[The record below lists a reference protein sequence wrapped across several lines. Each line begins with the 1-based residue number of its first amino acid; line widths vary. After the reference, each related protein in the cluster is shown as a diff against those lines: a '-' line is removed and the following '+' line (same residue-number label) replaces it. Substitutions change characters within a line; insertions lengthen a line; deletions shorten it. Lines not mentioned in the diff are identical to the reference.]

1 MGRQPMHQWQTAH
14 APMAYGVGHPTT
26 LKYTKIFAIKD
37 SRQVGFLS
45 FLLLPC
51 GDEENGPSKP
61 VKKKLSPE
69 MMKKKLSS
77 ESQRKKMCPNF

>member
-1 MGRQPMHQWQTAH
+1 MAVRHGQTAR
-14 APMAYGVGHPTT
+14 APMAYGVGHTT
-26 LKYTKIFAIKD
+26 SLKYTKTFAIKD

-51 GDEENGPSKP
+51 GDEKNGLSKP

-69 MMKKKLSS
+69 MMK
-77 ESQRKKMCPNF
+77 RKIEL